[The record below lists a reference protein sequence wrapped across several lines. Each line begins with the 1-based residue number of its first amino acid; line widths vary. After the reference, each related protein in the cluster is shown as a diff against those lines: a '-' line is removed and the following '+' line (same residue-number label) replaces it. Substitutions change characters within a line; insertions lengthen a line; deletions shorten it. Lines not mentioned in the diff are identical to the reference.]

1 MRRSKASV
9 IPAVGTE
16 PMGDNGGMD
25 AGAIVVGAGHN
36 GLVCAA
42 YLARAGVPTI
52 LVEARE
58 TVGGCASTVDALG
71 ARVNIC
77 NCDHSAVR
85 TTPVLEE
92 LDLARHGL
100 RYLPVEPLQLN
111 VPWSGGPAWPLF
123 QDLTRTEEALAATYP
138 GEVEGFRRY
147 LNDARP
153 AVELVL
159 ELANV
164 EATAPSFVRKVLARR
179 GRGLET
185 ILRWSRRSAAEV
197 LSDYFSAEALVGPAL
212 VTGPAVWGVSPFL
225 KGTGTGALAYAM
237 KVVAGVAR
245 PEGGSGSLPA
255 ALLAAFEHA
264 GGKVRL
270 GAKVTAITC
279 DGPNVRGVRLADGT
293 VLEAPIVVSAADP
306 RATLVEWLTGAPPQ
320 AATMVDRWRNQ
331 PRLEG
336 YESKLDA
343 VVAELPSYRQ
353 VDARLAARLGF
364 DPLVPSAVVGPSAAA
379 IHAAHATA
387 ARGAVADRPLLL
399 VNIPSVRDPS
409 MMVGGAA
416 GGHVFSLEVLYTPYS
431 LHGGWDAS
439 AEPERWLK
447 TYSSLVQPGWLDSVQ
462 RHRTMT
468 PASYESEFFMPRG
481 YATSFAGGPL
491 AALRGKPSELTR
503 YRTAVKGLYLSG
515 AATFPG
521 AGVWGAS
528 GRNAAKVVLRDT
540 K

>member
-1 MRRSKASV
+1 
-9 IPAVGTE
+9 
-16 PMGDNGGMD
+16 MD

-42 YLARAGVPTI
+42 YLARAGVPTV

-58 TVGGCASTVDALG
+58 AVGGCASTVDALG

-92 LDLARHGL
+92 LGLADHGL

-111 VPWSGGPAWPLF
+111 LPWSGGPAWPLF
-123 QDLTRTEEALAATYP
+123 SDLERTVEGLAATYP

-147 LNDARP
+147 LRDAAP

-164 EATAPSFVRKVLARR
+164 APTAPGIVRKVLARR
-179 GRGLET
+179 ARGVQT
-185 ILRWSRRSAAEV
+185 VLRWSRRSAADV
-197 LSDYFSAEALVGPAL
+197 LTEYFTADALVGPAI

-225 KGTGTGALAYAM
+225 KGTGMGALSYAM

-245 PEGGSGSLPA
+245 PEGGSGALPA

-270 GAKVTAITC
+270 GARVESIVCQHDRVA
-279 DGPNVRGVRLADGT
+279 GVRLTDGS
-293 VLEAPIVVSAADP
+293 VIEAPVVVSAADP
-306 RATLVEWLTGAPPQ
+306 RATFVDWLTAPPAPAAKLVE
-320 AATMVDRWRNQ
+320 RWRAH
-331 PRLEG
+331 PRADG

-343 VVAELPSYRQ
+343 VVADVPYYRQ
-353 VDARLAARLGF
+353 VDARLAARLGY
-364 DPLVPSAVVGPSAAA
+364 DALVPSTVIAPSATA
-379 IHAAHATA
+379 IHAAHEA
-387 ARGAVADRPLLL
+387 AAAGGVAERPLFL
-399 VNIPSVRDPS
+399 VNMPSVRDPS
-409 MMVGGAA
+409 MRVGGPD
-416 GGHVFSLEVLYTPYS
+416 GGDVFSLEALYTPYA
-431 LHGGWDAS
+431 LTGGWPTS
-439 AEPERWLK
+439 KEPERWLRA
-447 TYSSLVQPGWLDSVQ
+447 YSTLVQPGWLDSV
-462 RHRTMT
+462 RRYRAMT
-468 PASYESEFFMPRG
+468 PDRYEDEFHMPRG
-481 YATSFAGGPL
+481 YATSFGGGPL
-491 AALRGKPSELTR
+491 AALLGRPQELTR
-503 YRTAVKGLYLSG
+503 YRTPIGGLYLTG

-528 GRNAAKVVLRDT
+528 GRNCAQVVLAAR
-540 K
+540 

>member
-1 MRRSKASV
+1 
-9 IPAVGTE
+9 
-16 PMGDNGGMD
+16 MD

-42 YLARAGVPTI
+42 YLARAGIPTV

-85 TTPVLEE
+85 TTPVIEE
-92 LDLARHGL
+92 LGLAGHGL

-111 VPWSGGPAWPLF
+111 LPWSGGPAWPLF
-123 QDLTRTEEALAATYP
+123 SDPTRTEEALAATYP

-147 LNDARP
+147 LRDARP

-159 ELANV
+159 ELAN
-164 EATAPSFVRKVLARR
+164 AAPTAVGVTRKVLARR
-179 GRGLET
+179 GRGVET

-197 LSDYFSAEALVGPAL
+197 LAEYFTTDALIGPAI

-225 KGTGTGALAYAM
+225 RGTGTGALSYAM

-245 PEGGSGSLPA
+245 PEGGSGSLPG

-270 GAKVTAITC
+270 GSKVDAIVCT
-279 DGPNVRGVRLADGT
+279 GGKVAGVRLTDGT
-293 VLEAPIVVSAADP
+293 LLEAPIVVSSADP
-306 RATLVEWLTGAPPQ
+306 RATFVDWLTGAPAS
-320 AATMVDRWRNQ
+320 AAKLVARWAGQ
-331 PRLEG
+331 PRHDG

-343 VVAELPSYRQ
+343 VVADHPYYRQ
-353 VDARLAARLGF
+353 VDARLAARLGY
-364 DPLVPSAVVGPSAAA
+364 DPLVPTTVIAPSATA
-379 IHAAHATA
+379 IHAAHADA
-387 ARGAVADRPLLL
+387 QRGRVAERPLLL
-399 VNIPSVRDPS
+399 ANLPSVRDAS
-409 MMVGGAA
+409 MKVGGPD
-416 GGHVFSLEVLYTPYS
+416 GGEVFSLEALYTPYA
-431 LHGGWDAS
+431 LEGGWPAS
-439 AEPERWLK
+439 GEPDRWLRQYA
-447 TYSSLVQPGWLDSVQ
+447 TLVQPGWLDSVR

-468 PASYESEFFMPRG
+468 PDRYESEFQMPRG
-481 YATSFAGGPL
+481 YATSFGGGPL
-491 AALRGKPSELTR
+491 AALLGRPQELTR
-503 YRTAVKGLYLSG
+503 YRTPVDGLFLTG

-528 GRNAAKVVLRDT
+528 GRNCAQVVLRSR
-540 K
+540 